1 MSPAGDSPEPRPLRR
16 GARPLPDYTVL
27 AHLHRGQDVDVY
39 DVWSEERWCRCAL
52 KLLRTDRLADIG
64 ARAAL
69 LREARLLARLSHP
82 HIVRAYEVIQRPRPA
97 VVLETL
103 QGATLEHLIV
113 GQGRLA
119 TTDLVWLGT
128 HLCAALRY
136 LHRHGYL
143 HLDLKASNIVS
154 HHGLAKLLDLNIARP
169 PGSGR
174 AGEGTRHYMA
184 PEQARGGT
192 LSPATDVWG
201 LGAVLFEAATGRLA
215 FEFTSD
221 GPRYP
226 QLERRADS
234 IRRHRRLPSRL
245 AELID
250 GCLEPQADQRP
261 SVEALWQSFR
271 ELAHPTG
278 RSRAL
283 TATRAPRP
291 G

>member
-1 MSPAGDSPEPRPLRR
+1 LLRR
-16 GARPLPDYTVL
+16 GAPPLPGYTVL
-27 AHLHRGQDVDVY
+27 GHLHRGQDVDVY

-52 KLLRTDRLADIG
+52 KLLRSDRLADAG

-69 LREARLLARLSHP
+69 LREAHLLARLSHP
-82 HIVRAYEVIQRPRPA
+82 HIVRAYEVIDRPRAA

-103 QGATLEHLIV
+103 QGATLEHLIAS
-113 GQGRLA
+113 QGRLA
-119 TTDLVWLGT
+119 TADLVWLGT
-128 HLCAALRY
+128 HLCSALRY

-154 HHGLAKLLDLNIARP
+154 HAGLAKLLDLNIARP
-169 PGSGR
+169 PGPGR
-174 AGEGTRHYMA
+174 PGEGTRHYMA

-215 FEFTSD
+215 FEFTSH
-221 GPRYP
+221 GPKYP
-226 QLERRADS
+226 QVEGRAGS

-245 AELID
+245 ADLID
-250 GCLEPQADQRP
+250 GCLAPEPDQRP
-261 SVEALWQSFR
+261 SVEALWHSFQ
-271 ELAHPTG
+271 ELARPTG
-278 RSRAL
+278 PSQAL
-283 TATRAPRP
+283 TAPGAPRS